1 MSSFRSDGGRLPALL
16 GAALLAVFVFA
27 AAQLAVDLS
36 RQTAD
41 VTAVWIAN
49 GLALAAILL
58 RPRRDLWLHAA
69 ATAAGI
75 LAMKLLHGDG
85 LSLSLAFALGNAGEV
100 VAAALLL
107 RRIGAEDILGS
118 LRSVLLFL
126 AIGCGLSP
134 LLGATAG
141 AAMASYAAGVP
152 FRPIWES
159 WWIADAVGTLVI
171 TPALIA
177 WVHRDRRFRLTAAR
191 AAEFATIVAV
201 LLGAIWFG
209 SPSLLDYSLF
219 GRVALVAILPC
230 MIWATIR
237 FGRGGATLVI
247 LLMAVGLTAA
257 AFVNGRIDPRPLLD
271 TLHIAQFRQLTM
283 AGTVLLLAV
292 LLAERRAITARLQ
305 GAIDA
310 LREGLTIA
318 DGSGRLVLVN
328 ERMADI
334 YPDLAHVMVPGR
346 RLEDA
351 LLIGAERGVF
361 ELGGAPPRE
370 WVARQMSHHRALE
383 TDVELPLRDGRCLLV
398 SERQAENGDIVTT
411 RIDITYLTLQQE
423 ALRAAEQRARE
434 AEQRLRDG
442 IDGMSEAFALFDAA
456 DRLVVCNEK
465 YRAMHM
471 ELAPLIGP
479 GVAFEEIIRAS
490 AEAGHIAEA
499 IGRVDEWV
507 ADRMARHRNPGGPF
521 EHRHANGSWWLIDEH
536 RTRDGGSVGIRTDIT
551 RLKQQEAALRDSET
565 RLHDAQR
572 RAKLGSWSW
581 LIPECRSE
589 HWSAE
594 TARILGVAERPDPQG
609 HDWYF
614 NLVHPDDRER
624 LRRVTTTALAAGSNY
639 ESEHRIVRPDG
650 KTHWVHEIGEVER
663 DAAGRP
669 RRACGTLQDITE
681 RKEAEQLLRDSAARM
696 RQLAAANEA
705 ERERA
710 EAANRAKSDFLAVM
724 SHEIRSPLNGIIG
737 YTDLLLDSRLNPSQ
751 REQVRVVRQ
760 CGNALITVID
770 DILDFSKIEA
780 GKLDL
785 AHDPFDLQEALDGV
799 AAITGAAAANKG
811 LQLKV
816 AVAAGVPRGLRGDE
830 HRLRQVLLNLVSNAV
845 KFTESGGIDI
855 AVASVTETPDRVCLR
870 FTVSDTG
877 IGIPLEAQPRLFDAF
892 YQVEGTYRRK
902 VGGTGLG
909 LAICSRLVGL
919 MGGEIGMQSTPG
931 TGSRFSFTAQFGR
944 SAQPL
949 PHAETAATV
958 AEADT
963 PLHILLVDDL
973 DVNREVA
980 AALLTQAG
988 HTVDFAQDGAA
999 AVAAV
1004 TAKTYDI
1011 VLMDVQMPVMDG
1023 YEATTRIRSLPA
1035 GKRDVPILAMTAY
1048 ATRQDIERCALVGM
1062 NGHIAKPIDRR
1073 TLLTALRSHAG
1084 RPAALVLPPP
1094 PPTGLPI
1101 LAPDLLSLA
1110 VLEDLE
1116 LGIGR
1121 EETTRLANSV
1131 IARLDAAM
1139 ELLSR
1144 DAADGRFDRLGELAH
1159 KLISATGY
1167 LGLMQLSALFGR
1179 LQDDAALAAEG
1190 AAPDLAV
1197 TLDQIA
1203 GAKRASLSLL
1213 VERLPECAPSLL
1225 PRQAVGAVA

>member
-1 MSSFRSDGGRLPALL
+1 MSPLRFDGGRLPALF
-16 GAALLAVFVFA
+16 GALLLAVLVLVA
-27 AAQLAVDLS
+27 SQLAHALS
-36 RQTAD
+36 RLTAD
-41 VTAVWIAN
+41 VAAVWIAN
-49 GLALAAILL
+49 GLALAVILL
-58 RPRRDLWLHAA
+58 RPRRELWLC
-69 ATAAGI
+69 ATAAAAGN
-75 LAMKLLHGDG
+75 LAMNLLHGDG
-85 LSLSLAFALGNAGEV
+85 LPVSLAFTLGNSGEV
-100 VAAALLL
+100 VVAALLL
-107 RRIGAEDILGS
+107 RRFGAEDILGS

-126 AIGCGLSP
+126 SLGCGLSP
-134 LLGATAG
+134 LLGTTAG
-141 AAMASYAAGVP
+141 AAMVSYAAGAP
-152 FRPIWES
+152 FRPLWET
-159 WWIADAVGTLVI
+159 WWIADVVGILVI
-171 TPALIA
+171 TPAVIA
-177 WVHRDRRFRLTAAR
+177 WLHRDRRFRLTVAR
-191 AAEFATIVAV
+191 AAEFAAIAAV
-201 LLGAIWFG
+201 LLTAIWFG
-209 SPSLLDYSLF
+209 FLSLVDYSLL
-219 GRVALVAILPC
+219 GRVALVAIWPC

-237 FGRGGATLVI
+237 FGRGGATLAI
-247 LLMAVGLTAA
+247 LLMAAGVIAA
-257 AFVNGRIDPRPLLD
+257 VFANSRIDPRPLLESLQ
-271 TLHIAQFRQLTM
+271 TAQLRALTI

-292 LLAERRAITARLQ
+292 LLAERRATTSRLQ
-305 GAIDA
+305 GVIDA
-310 LREGLTIA
+310 LREGLTIV
-318 DGSGRLVLVN
+318 DGGGRLVLVN
-328 ERMADI
+328 QRIADI
-334 YPDLAHVMVPGR
+334 YPDLADVMVPGR

-351 LLIGAERGVF
+351 LQIGAERGVF
-361 ELGGAPPRE
+361 DLEGTTPGG

-411 RIDITYLTLQQE
+411 RIDITHLKLQQE

-434 AEQRLRDG
+434 AEQLLRDG
-442 IDGMSEAFALFDAA
+442 IEGMSEAFALFDAA
-456 DRLVVCNEK
+456 DRLVLCNEK

-490 AEAGHIAEA
+490 AEAGHFADA
-499 IGRVDEWV
+499 IGRIDQWV
-507 ADRMARHRNPGGPF
+507 AERMARHRDPGSPF
-521 EHRHANGSWWLIDEH
+521 EHRLTNGRWWLIDER
-536 RTRDGGSVGIRTDIT
+536 RTRDGGTVGVRTDIT
-551 RLKQQEAALRDSET
+551 TLKQQEAALRESEA
-565 RLHDAQR
+565 RLHAAQR

-624 LRRVTTTALAAGSNY
+624 LRRVTTAVLASGSTY

-650 KTHWVHEIGEVER
+650 RMLWLHEIGEVER
-663 DAAGRP
+663 DVAGRP
-669 RRACGTLQDITE
+669 RHACGTLQDITE
-681 RKEAEQLLRDSAARM
+681 RKEAEQALRDSAARM

-737 YTDLLLDSRLNPSQ
+737 YTDLLLDSRLNQSQ

-785 AHDPFDLQEALDGV
+785 ADDPFDLQDALDGV

-816 AVAAGVPRGLRGDE
+816 AVADGVPRGLRGDE

-845 KFTESGGIDI
+845 KFTERGGIDI
-855 AVASVTETPDRVCLR
+855 GVATVTETPDRVCLR

-877 IGIPLEAQPRLFDAF
+877 IGIPLDAQPRLFDAF

-909 LAICSRLVGL
+909 LAICSKLVGL
-919 MGGEIGMQSTPG
+919 MGGEIGVQSMPDM
-931 TGSRFSFTAQFGR
+931 GSRFSFTAKFGR
-944 SAQPL
+944 SAQQVPL
-949 PHAETAATV
+949 AETAAAV

-963 PLHILLVDDL
+963 PLNILLVDDL

-988 HTVDFAQDGAA
+988 HAVDFAHDGAA

-1004 TAKTYDI
+1004 TANTYDL

-1023 YEATTRIRSLPA
+1023 YEATTRVRSLPA
-1035 GKRDVPILAMTAY
+1035 GKRDIPILAMTAY

-1073 TLLTALRSHAG
+1073 TLLTAIRSHAG
-1084 RPAALVLPPP
+1084 RPAALVLPPAQAQ
-1094 PPTGLPI
+1094 
-1101 LAPDLLSLA
+1101 APELLSVA
-1110 VLEDLE
+1110 VLQDLE
-1116 LGIGR
+1116 SGIGR
-1121 EETTRLANSV
+1121 EETARLAGSV

-1139 ELLSR
+1139 GLFSR
-1144 DAADGRFDRLGELAH
+1144 DAADGRFDRIRELAH

-1167 LGLMQLSALFGR
+1167 LGLLQLSALFGQ
-1179 LQDDAALAAEG
+1179 LQDEAAEAAE
-1190 AAPDLAV
+1190 AAPRDLTAI
-1197 TLDQIA
+1197 LDRIVE
-1203 GAKRASLSLL
+1203 AKRASLALL
-1213 VERLPECAPSLL
+1213 VERLPECEPAMSG
-1225 PRQAVGAVA
+1225 RTAAA